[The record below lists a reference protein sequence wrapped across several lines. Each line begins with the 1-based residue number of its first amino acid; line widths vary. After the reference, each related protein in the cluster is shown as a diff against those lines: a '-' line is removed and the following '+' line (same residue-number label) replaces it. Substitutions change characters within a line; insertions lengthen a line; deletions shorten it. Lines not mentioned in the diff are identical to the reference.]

1 MKKSYLL
8 GAVCACLAV
17 ASLNANAV
25 SVLYGVTG
33 DGATT
38 PETLYTVS
46 ITDAS
51 MTFVQT
57 LGNGF
62 DGESIAYHTTSGL
75 MYHWSGIG
83 IANIVMETINLNN
96 GTVTN
101 ITQDY
106 TNYDPTEVF
115 GSTYDPVTGLFYA
128 TDINANLATVST
140 SGVWNSVGALPTELR
155 GISFFSGSLYA
166 GDKLSN
172 DLYQIDSGTGGS
184 LGSVGVTL
192 GGVAVDGIN
201 GLTVDSMTNTLYALI
216 KVGGSRQ
223 LATLDP
229 ITGIATNVGTFGDK
243 MANIEFTSAVP
254 VPAAVWLF
262 GSGLLGLVGMARRK
276 KAA

>member
-262 GSGLLGLVGMARRK
+262 GSGLLGLV
-276 KAA
+276 